1 MKLSVG
7 PVVNILYLMQFGCIY
22 QLTRGTELTT
32 LKTGGDNNVGLS
44 RAPLTNFW

>member
-22 QLTRGTELTT
+22 QLTRETELTT
-32 LKTGGDNNVGLS
+32 LKTGGITMLVCQGY
-44 RAPLTNFW
+44 R